1 MIDADIA
8 EHLTKLPT
16 RRDRWG
22 RYQVLTPAGKLT
34 GYTRATTIAKTLDD
48 QSALVN
54 WKGRVVA
61 QGLAARPDLLA
72 AVATTDPDDK
82 KALGQLC
89 ERAAEAGGATARRD
103 LGTALHTM
111 LERSWTEPGYQPP
124 AAYAADVAAVH
135 AALAAAGLTVV
146 PDTCERIVVNDNH
159 QIAGT
164 FDLAVTDGA
173 TTFIADVKTG
183 SSMNYGAHG
192 FAIQLAIYATADCF
206 YTQGAA
212 NDGTDDHRAP
222 MLHVSQDRAVI
233 IHVQPESGTCDLH
246 WLDLTIGRHALELA
260 LAVRDVRK
268 TKPLLPID
276 PTVTGAPLLV
286 SFFGETTT
294 RTVRM
299 GDVATSTQEYL
310 DAWIGEI
317 VNDDAAKATLGRLWP
332 DGIPTRKKRS
342 HDWTDK
348 DREIVAAVLS
358 EVAAAHGLA
367 FPALIPPDAIP
378 PPRPKATERRP
389 DPDEGDDASEAD
401 IKYIRH
407 NIAKLDG
414 PAHLWFGSVI
424 SAAAV
429 AGRSLSLKDRP
440 SLRRFAIAFAV
451 LAIAQTE
458 PHDDVLR
465 ALVGMAIGEE
475 VQPGFS
481 LGLAVGSLNLDE
493 AERLYRLAHA
503 LGGALSLAYAPD
515 GAISVIG
522 NHAQV
527 IAA

>member
-1 MIDADIA
+1 MIDAGIA
-8 EHLTKLPT
+8 EQLTKPPT

-22 RYQVLTPAGKLT
+22 RYEILTPAGKLT

-61 QGLAARPDLLA
+61 IGLAARPDLLA
-72 AVATTDPDDK
+72 AIATTDRDDK

-135 AALAAAGLTVV
+135 AALAAAGLSVV
-146 PDTCERIVVNDNH
+146 PDTCERIVVNDTH

-192 FAIQLAIYATADCF
+192 FAIQLAIYATADAF

-222 MLHVSQDRAVI
+222 MLHVSNDRAVI

-276 PTVTGAPLLV
+276 PTVTGAPKLA
-286 SFFGETTT
+286 
-294 RTVRM
+294 
-299 GDVATSTQEYL
+299 DVATTTQEYL

-317 VNDDAAKATLGRLWP
+317 VADDAAKATLGRLWP

-342 HDWTDK
+342 HDWTDEE
-348 DREIVAAVLS
+348 RSTVSAVLS

-378 PPRPKATERRP
+378 PPRPKAPERRP
-389 DPDEGDDASEAD
+389 DPDEGDDASTAHID
-401 IKYIRH
+401 ATRLA
-407 NIAKLDG
+407 IANLDG
-414 PAHLWFGSVI
+414 TAHLWFGSI
-424 SAAAV
+424 IAAAAV
-429 AGRSLSLKDRP
+429 AGRSLSLKERP
-440 SLRRFAIAFAV
+440 SRRRLIIARAV
-451 LAIAQTE
+451 LTVAQTE

-465 ALVGMAIGEE
+465 ALVGMAIGWE

-493 AERLYRLAHA
+493 AWRLQRLALA

-515 GAISVIG
+515 GAISVTG
-522 NHAQV
+522 DP
-527 IAA
+527 AATLAA